1 MQTVHTPAPAI
12 GFAPESSG
20 DKYGLGWNL
29 RSAEGYWRVDH
40 SGWMPGVISVLNLY
54 PRANAAVAVLANARV
69 WPQAII
75 EEIEAVLLPPRS
87 DGSETGSRVEP
98 GADRTGTTRRDQ
110 LPVDLL
116 GMWAGALRT
125 WKGSIP
131 FVLTVHPG
139 GRLSAKLAGHVR
151 VPVSEASWRDG
162 VVSGNF
168 AGVIPTEDAMR
179 HSHSVVFEL
188 RRAGDALRGQVSAF
202 SGWSPRY
209 YFLLPSYAELVRRP
223 GPASRE

>member
-1 MQTVHTPAPAI
+1 
-12 GFAPESSG
+12 
-20 DKYGLGWNL
+20 
-29 RSAEGYWRVDH
+29 
-40 SGWMPGVISVLNLY
+40 MPGVISVLNLY

-75 EEIEAVLLPPRS
+75 EEIEAILLPPRS
-87 DGSETGSRVEP
+87 DGSEAGSRVEP
-98 GADRTGTTRRDQ
+98 GASRAGTARRDQ

-139 GRLSAKLAGHVR
+139 GRLSAKLEGHVR

-188 RRAGDALRGQVSAF
+188 RREGGALRGQVSAF